1 MALTKV
7 SYSMIT
13 GAPVNVLDYGAIGDG
28 TTNDSAAVQLAV
40 DATPAGGTLVFPEGL
55 TYKANT
61 IHLTKSIIID
71 LCGSTILSTAYT
83 SGMSRKIF
91 YALTADAVGYVTV
104 KNGKLNG
111 AGTSRG
117 ATATEM
123 EPLIQLDTVGSV
135 TLQDLEIYEH
145 AAGTQSIP
153 VPLKD
158 RLIAAVVV
166 RYPGRASFSNI
177 TLHDNWNE
185 QLWTYNAESSD
196 AYTEYVNCKSY
207 NGEVNPANTPINH
220 TGGRVRITGCKF
232 FSTNASVIN
241 VQVTKSAEISGNTLV
256 INSGDGYGINFG
268 QDGLLGYANNV
279 IIDNN
284 YIEGTYAGAV
294 SVMGSYVKVTN
305 NICKTPG
312 GYGIKARA
320 VYDAAS
326 YASLLP
332 DYSSLA
338 HQDLFNLL
346 IEGNTVTDVA
356 YNATINGVGIY
367 VDMTDSG
374 YSWKNVII
382 QNNYVAQPGANATR
396 VLKYDL
402 VLSHSQNC
410 TVQNNI
416 FNDATVSPIFVGGA
430 LTYTKI
436 VNNQFTPTTYDSQTD
451 STISFYAPGETISD
465 IQIQENVFK
474 GYAVPNRY
482 DIDFSGGTPLRFS
495 IVNNQGILAG
505 INGLSG
511 TGVMN
516 YAKNN
521 YPNLTATPTSGTY
534 YLYDVVPAVP
544 IATGY
549 QGWVVVDKRGTLG
562 TLNGGATTG
571 SITSGTNTLTV
582 NSVTGLSVGQVI
594 SVAGAITSAIV
605 LDISG
610 TTVKLSANASST
622 VSGVAVA
629 FVNPTFKGVGSIAA

>member
-1 MALTKV
+1 MSLTKV
-7 SYSMIT
+7 SYSMIK
-13 GAPVNVLDYGAIGDG
+13 GAPVNVQDYGAVGDG
-28 TTNDSAAVQLAV
+28 VTDDSAAVQLAV
-40 DATPAGGTLVFPEGL
+40 DATPAGGTLVFPIG

-61 IHLTKSIIID
+61 IKLTKSIIID
-71 LCGSTILSTAYT
+71 LAGSTMLSTAYT

-91 YALTADAVGYVTV
+91 YALTADAVGYVTIQ
-104 KNGKLNG
+104 NGKLNG
-111 AGTSRG
+111 AGTNRG

-123 EPLIQLDTVGSV
+123 EPLIQLDTVGTV
-135 TLQDLEIYEH
+135 VLQNLEVYEH
-145 AAGTQSIP
+145 AAGIQSIP
-153 VPLKD
+153 TALKD

-166 RYPGRASFSNI
+166 RYPSRASFANI
-177 TLHDNWNE
+177 VMHDNWNE

-207 NGEVNPANTPINH
+207 NGEINPANTPIIH
-220 TGGRVRITGCKF
+220 TGGRVRISGCEF

-241 VQVTKSAEISGNTLV
+241 VQVTKSAQISGNTLV

-279 IIDNN
+279 VIEGN
-284 YIEGTYAGAV
+284 YIEGTSAGAV
-294 SVMGSYVKVTN
+294 SVMGSYIKVTD

-320 VYDAAS
+320 VYDAVS
-326 YASLLP
+326 YAALLP
-332 DYSSLA
+332 DYAPLA

-346 IEGNTVTDVA
+346 IDGNTITDVA
-356 YNATINGVGIY
+356 YSVTINGVGIY

-382 QNNYVAQPGANATR
+382 QNNYVVQPGANATR
-396 VLKYDL
+396 VLKYGL
-402 VLSHSQNC
+402 VLSHSRNC

-416 FNDATVSPIFVGGA
+416 LNDATVSPIFVGGG
-430 LTYTKI
+430 LTYTNFQ
-436 VNNQFTPTTYDSQTD
+436 NNQFTPTTYNSQTD

-482 DIDFSGGTPLRFS
+482 DIDFSGGIPIRFS
-495 IVNNQGILAG
+495 VVNNQGILAG

-511 TGVMN
+511 AGVMN
-516 YAKNN
+516 YVKNN
-521 YPNLTATPTSGTY
+521 YPNLTAVPTSGTY

-549 QGWVVVDKRGTLG
+549 QGWVVIDQRGTLG
-562 TLNGGATTG
+562 TLNGGSTTG
-571 SITSGTNTLTV
+571 SITTGANTLTV
-582 NSVTGLSVGQVI
+582 NSTTGLSVGQVI

-605 LDISG
+605 LNISG
-610 TTVKLSANASST
+610 TTVTLSANASAT
-622 VSGVAVA
+622 VSGAAVA